1 MTGAL
6 LALAGVRKSFGPTE
20 ILHGV
25 DFALYPGEVHAL
37 IGENGAGK
45 STIMKILGGYLAPT
59 SGAVLLD
66 GRPAPWRSGAE
77 AEALGVVVIHQE
89 FNLAADLSVA

>member
-1 MTGAL
+1 MTAPL
-6 LALAGVRKSFGPTE
+6 LALEGIRKSFGPTE

-45 STIMKILGGYLAPT
+45 STIMKILGGYLEPT
-59 SGAVLLD
+59 SGAVLLE
-66 GRPAPWRSGAE
+66 GRPAPYTSGAGDGDE
-77 AEALGVVVIHQE
+77 RKEGTC
-89 FNLAADLSVA
+89 SK